1 MFIARQL
8 KEKNIAEYLLYMWQV
23 EDLIRAHGAD
33 VDRLATD
40 YLSQFQWTDEQKA
53 EQQQWYADLIEMM
66 RAEGVLQAGHLQINR
81 NIILLLNDLHLQL
94 LASPKFPFYT
104 AAYYKVLP
112 FIVELRSRGGNKDV
126 SELENCF
133 DALYGVMLL
142 RLQKKN
148 IGEETARAVQDI
160 TKMLGM
166 LSEYYRQDKAGELKF
181 E

>member
-23 EDLIRAHGAD
+23 EDLIRAYGAD
-33 VDRLATD
+33 AERLAAE
-40 YLSQFQWTDEQKA
+40 YLSGFQLTDAQRAEQK
-53 EQQQWYADLIEMM
+53 QWYADLIDMM
-66 RAEGVLQAGHLQINR
+66 RAEGVLQSGHLQINR

-94 LASPKFPFYT
+94 LASPKFPFYA

-112 FIVELRSRGGNKDV
+112 FIVELRGRGGNKEV
-126 SELENCF
+126 SELETCF

-142 RLQKKN
+142 RLQKKAV
-148 IGEETARAVQDI
+148 GDETARAVQDI
-160 TKMLGM
+160 TKMLGT
-166 LSEYYRQDKAGELKF
+166 LSEYYKQDKAGELKF

>member
-33 VDRLATD
+33 IDRLRAN
-40 YLSQFQWTDEQKA
+40 YLDAFRLPS
-53 EQQQWYADLIEMM
+53 EQQTEQVQWYADLIEMM
-66 RAEGVLQAGHLQINR
+66 RSEHVLEGGHLQINK
-81 NIILLLNDLHLQL
+81 NIILWLTDLHLQL
-94 LASPKFPFYT
+94 LNSPKFPFYS

-112 FIVELRSRGGNKDV
+112 FIVELRSRGGSKEV

-142 RLQKKN
+142 KLQHKS
-148 IGEETARAVQDI
+148 IVEETARAVQDI
-160 TKMLGM
+160 TKLLGL
-166 LSEYYRQDKAGELKF
+166 LSDYYRQDKAGELKF